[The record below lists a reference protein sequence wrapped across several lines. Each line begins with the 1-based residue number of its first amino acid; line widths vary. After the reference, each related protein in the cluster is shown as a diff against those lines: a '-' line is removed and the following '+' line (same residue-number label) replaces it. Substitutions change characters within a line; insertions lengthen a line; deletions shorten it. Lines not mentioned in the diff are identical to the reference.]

1 MKKMKKVSVLFLSI
15 SMIVG
20 SVFVSDINSSYA
32 ATAYK
37 KQLKIGKT
45 YKYDLDGDRDK
56 DSIKVYSKGHKLLLK
71 VNNTTKTL
79 DSHYYTDYGDY
90 DVKIYDFNKKDKS
103 SEIVFYWSGDS
114 EWGTKILK
122 FKNNKCM
129 VNKHYKDTMLKSY
142 DPNNGMVT
150 FEEYEQGRYGSF
162 GKAIGCFYIYDK
174 VQIKGYNVYNQYSA
188 NTSGSTRK
196 NKYVAA
202 KKLTAYTSTSG
213 KKKAF
218 TINKGS
224 KAYIYSLYQ
233 KGSSKYIRV
242 KNSSGKYG
250 YVKVGSSMLFTEKS
264 CLWWR

>member
-1 MKKMKKVSVLFLSI
+1 MKKIKKVSVLLLSI
-15 SMIVG
+15 SIVVG
-20 SVFVSDINSSYA
+20 SVFVGNINSSYA

-37 KQLKIGKT
+37 KQLAIGKS
-45 YKYDLDGDRDK
+45 YKYDLDGDGDK
-56 DSIKVYSKGHKLLLK
+56 DSIKVYSSGHKLLLK
-71 VNNTTKTL
+71 VNSTTKTL
-79 DSHYYTDYGDY
+79 DSNCYSDYGDY

-103 SEIVFYWSGDS
+103 SEIVFFWSGDS

-129 VNKHYKDTMLKSY
+129 LNKHYKDAMLKSY
-142 DPNNGMVT
+142 DLSNGMVT
-150 FEEYEQGRYGSF
+150 FEEYDQGRYNSF
-162 GKAIGCFYIYDK
+162 TKAMGFFCIYDK

-188 NTSGSTRK
+188 NTNSSTRK
-196 NKYVAA
+196 NKYVSA

-224 KAYIYSLYQ
+224 KAYVYELYQ

-242 KNSSGKYG
+242 KNSSGSYG
-250 YVKVGSSMLFTEKS
+250 YVKVGSSMLFTENS

>member
-20 SVFVSDINSSYA
+20 SIFVSDINSSYA

-103 SEIVFYWSGDS
+103 SEIVLYWSGDS

-150 FEEYEQGRYGSF
+150 FEEYEQGRYSSF
-162 GKAIGCFYIYDK
+162 AKAIGCFYIYDK

-188 NTSGSTRK
+188 NTDSSTRK

-202 KKLTAYTSTSG
+202 KKLTSYTSTSG

-224 KAYIYSLYQ
+224 KAYIYALYQ

>member
-1 MKKMKKVSVLFLSI
+1 
-15 SMIVG
+15 
-20 SVFVSDINSSYA
+20 
-32 ATAYK
+32 
-37 KQLKIGKT
+37 
-45 YKYDLDGDRDK
+45 
-56 DSIKVYSKGHKLLLK
+56 
-71 VNNTTKTL
+71 
-79 DSHYYTDYGDY
+79 
-90 DVKIYDFNKKDKS
+90 
-103 SEIVFYWSGDS
+103 
-114 EWGTKILK
+114 
-122 FKNNKCM
+122 M
-129 VNKHYKDTMLKSY
+129 VNKHYKDAMLKSY
-142 DPNNGMVT
+142 DPSTGMIT
-150 FEEYEQGRYGSF
+150 FEEYDQGRYSSF
-162 GKAIGCFYIYDK
+162 AKAMGFFCIYDK
-174 VQIKGYNVYNQYSA
+174 VKIKGYNVYNQYTA

-224 KAYIYSLYQ
+224 KAYVYALYQ

>member
-1 MKKMKKVSVLFLSI
+1 MKKIKKVSILLLSI

-20 SVFVSDINSSYA
+20 SVFVGDINSSYA

-37 KQLKIGKT
+37 KQLTIGKS
-45 YKYDLDGDRDK
+45 YKYDLDGDGDK
-56 DSIKVYSKGHKLLLK
+56 DSIKVYSSGHKLLLK
-71 VNNTTKTL
+71 VNSTTNKL
-79 DSHYYTDYGDY
+79 DSNYDPDYGYY

-103 SEIVFYWSGDS
+103 SEIVFYWAGDS

-122 FKNNKCM
+122 FKNSKCM
-129 VNKHYKDTMLKSY
+129 LNKHYKDAMLKSY
-142 DPNNGMVT
+142 DPSTGMVT
-150 FEEYEQGRYGSF
+150 FEEYEQGRYSSF
-162 GKAIGCFYIYDK
+162 INSMGCFCIYDK
-174 VQIKGYNVYNQYSA
+174 VQIKGYNIYNQYSA
-188 NTSGSTRK
+188 NTSGDTRK

-213 KKKAF
+213 KKKEF

-224 KAYIYSLYQ
+224 KAYVYALYQ

-250 YVKVGSSMLFTEKS
+250 YVKVGSSMLFTENS

>member
-103 SEIVFYWSGDS
+103 SEIVLYWSGDS
-114 EWGTKILK
+114 EWGTKMLK

-150 FEEYEQGRYGSF
+150 FEEYEQGRYSSF
-162 GKAIGCFYIYDK
+162 AKAIGCFYIYDK

-188 NTSGSTRK
+188 NTNSSTRK

-224 KAYIYSLYQ
+224 KAYIYALYQ

>member
-1 MKKMKKVSVLFLSI
+1 MKIIKKVSVLFLSI

-20 SVFVSDINSSYA
+20 SVFVGNINSSYA

-79 DSHYYTDYGDY
+79 DSNCYLDYGNY

-129 VNKHYKDTMLKSY
+129 VNKRYKDTMLKSY

-150 FEEYEQGRYGSF
+150 FEEYDQGRYSSF
-162 GKAIGCFYIYDK
+162 AKAIGCFYIYDK

-188 NTSGSTRK
+188 NTDSSTRK

-224 KAYIYSLYQ
+224 KAYIYELYY

-242 KNSSGKYG
+242 KNSSGRYG
-250 YVKVGSSMLFTEKS
+250 YVKVGSSMLFTQKS

>member
-20 SVFVSDINSSYA
+20 SVFVSEINSSYA

-79 DSHYYTDYGDY
+79 DSNCYSDYGNY

-103 SEIVFYWSGDS
+103 SEIVFYWSGNS
-114 EWGTKILK
+114 ECGTKILK

-150 FEEYEQGRYGSF
+150 FEEYEQGRYSSF
-162 GKAIGCFYIYDK
+162 AKAIGCFYIYDK

-224 KAYIYSLYQ
+224 KAYIYELYQ

>member
-1 MKKMKKVSVLFLSI
+1 MKIIKKVSILLLSI

-20 SVFVSDINSSYA
+20 SVFVGNINSSYA

-37 KQLKIGKT
+37 KQLTIGKS
-45 YKYDLDGDRDK
+45 YKYDLDGDGDK
-56 DSIKVYSKGHKLLLK
+56 DNIKVYTSGHKLLLK
-71 VNNTTKTL
+71 VNSTTKTL
-79 DSHYYTDYGDY
+79 DSNYYPDYGYY

-103 SEIVFYWSGDS
+103 SEIVFYWAGDS

-122 FKNNKCM
+122 FKNSKCM
-129 VNKHYKDTMLKSY
+129 LNKHYKDAILKSY
-142 DPNNGMVT
+142 DPSTGMVT
-150 FEEYEQGRYGSF
+150 FEEYEQGRYSSF
-162 GKAIGCFYIYDK
+162 INAMGCFCIYDK
-174 VQIKGYNVYNQYSA
+174 AQIKGYNVYNQYSA
-188 NTSGSTRK
+188 NTNGNTRK
-196 NKYVAA
+196 NKYIAA

-213 KKKAF
+213 KKKEF

-224 KAYIYSLYQ
+224 KAYVYALYQ

-250 YVKVGSSMLFTEKS
+250 YVKVGSSMLFTENS